1 MYIADREKQELER
14 GAAIP
19 DGSLRGACKHLIAAS
34 AQPLN
39 VSCEKLH
46 FVHLSWHGTS
56 HVPLTQ
62 EVAAATAAGTK
73 QTMSALMLH
82 ALSSMLLTLP
92 RLGRCDVDTS
102 CVDCHSDGLFNR
114 LTLSS
119 SVTCCLMLH
128 QWLVA
133 KLANLNQKHTAQ
145 GGMHSNQSE

>member
-46 FVHLSWHGTS
+46 FVHLSWHGTR

-73 QTMSALMLH
+73 QTMSALLLHALTQEVAAATAAGTKQTMSALLLH
-82 ALSSMLLTLP
+82 ALSSMLLILP
-92 RLGRCDVDTS
+92 RLARCEV
-102 CVDCHSDGLFNR
+102 VLIAIP
-114 LTLSS
+114 TLMACS
-119 SVTCCLMLH
+119 T
-128 QWLVA
+128 
-133 KLANLNQKHTAQ
+133 
-145 GGMHSNQSE
+145 MHCPAV